1 MTFTVSAELI
11 LSLAVVLVGFGVGW
25 GLFRGAIKSI
35 ADRLD
40 KLEARHDTHVEKVD
54 KLCTDV
60 SALVARIDMIF
71 TIGRHEAIARKA
83 VVA

>member
-11 LSLAVVLVGFGVGW
+11 LSLAIVLIGLGVGW
-25 GLFRGAIKSI
+25 GLFRGAMASVVE
-35 ADRLD
+35 RVD
-40 KLEARHDTHVEKVD
+40 KLEVRHDTHVEKVD

-71 TIGRHEAIARKA
+71 TMGRQDAVLRKGGA
-83 VVA
+83 